1 MGKMKTKN
9 NFLKY
14 ITIALVIVFLIAAA
28 FLLLE
33 VWENREGE
41 FPVSGTGD
49 GIVEYNGKEYVLKD
63 NIETFLVL
71 GLDKYEGSDSA
82 DSHKSG
88 VQADFLMLFVFNNE
102 TKQCTAIHINRDT
115 MTRVNKLAVGGSTV
129 AETYTKQIALAY
141 NYANADNDK
150 IKCRNTKDSVEYL
163 LNGVKVDHYLSLTMD
178 AVPAS
183 CDLVGGVEVTVL
195 DDFAGIDDT
204 LIKGEKVTLTGEQ
217 ALRYVRTRYGLE
229 DSTNSARMARQQQY
243 IDALY
248 NKINSRI
255 EADEEFLVK
264 FVDTMDD
271 YVVYD
276 SSDQK
281 MLKFAEKFDDYEF
294 LGTKEIEGESKLGE
308 EFIEFY
314 PEEDSIWEIA
324 MDLFYTPKMNDNE

>member
-1 MGKMKTKN
+1 MGKMRTKRSY
-9 NFLKY
+9 LKY
-14 ITIALVIVFLIAAA
+14 IAIVLVIVFLVAAA
-28 FLLLE
+28 FLFIE
-33 VWENREGE
+33 VWENKQGI
-41 FPVSGTGD
+41 FPVSGTED
-49 GIVEYNGKEYVLKD
+49 GVVEYDGKQYVPKD

-71 GLDKYEGSDSA
+71 GLDKYEGADSA
-82 DSHKSG
+82 DSHVSG
-88 VQADFLMLFVFNNE
+88 VQTDFLMLFVLNNE

-129 AETYTKQIALAY
+129 ADTYVKQIALAY
-141 NYANADNDK
+141 NYANAENDK

-163 LNGVKVDHYLSLTMD
+163 LDGVKVDHYLSMTMD
-178 AVPAS
+178 AVPVS

-195 DDFAGIDDT
+195 DDFTGIDET
-204 LIKGEKVTLTGEQ
+204 LIKGEKVTLSGEQ

-229 DSTNSARMARQQQY
+229 DSTNSTRMARQQQY
-243 IDALY
+243 INALY
-248 NKINSRI
+248 DKINSRI
-255 EADEEFLVK
+255 EADGEFLVK

-294 LGTKEIEGESKLGE
+294 LGIREIKGESKLGE

-314 PEEDSIWEIA
+314 PDKDSISELVI
-324 MDLFYTPKMNDNE
+324 DLFYTQKDE